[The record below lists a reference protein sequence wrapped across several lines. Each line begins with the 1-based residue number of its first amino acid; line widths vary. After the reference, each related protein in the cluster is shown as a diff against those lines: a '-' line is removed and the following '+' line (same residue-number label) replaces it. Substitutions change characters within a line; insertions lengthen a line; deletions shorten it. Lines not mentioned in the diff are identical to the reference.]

1 MLDIERNRVY
11 ELLEYVL
18 TKVQFQIEEYKQK
31 NEYLWVNK
39 RGKIVVVFNFL

>member
-39 RGKIVVVFNFL
+39 RGK